1 MCTDPAVVAVHVSAM
16 AAEIRHVLAVGRRQG
31 AWDAVL
37 CALAV
42 GAAAACCA
50 SETTQPARFVALFGM
65 RGAAVEQVRK
75 MQEDGERHGTTL
87 NASARGGMNVLMERV
102 TSRQMKMGRARR
114 QESVTRAEGS
124 VCWAKDLGRDW
135 CVINAVTLGCLAPG
149 VPNGSVP
156 LYYADSVRFIQCV
169 WDEMERRGQC
179 VRGKR
184 RDVHFVA
191 RECWYFA
198 KVWGRSDDTG
208 GARGG
213 ASNVSD
219 TAAFK
224 SWKFVEPL
232 AFCVV
237 FHGASCR
244 THLSVGALECCG
256 TDGSV

>member
-1 MCTDPAVVAVHVSAM
+1 VHVSAM
-16 AAEIRHVLAVGRRQG
+16 ASEIRHVLAVGRRQG

-102 TSRQMKMGRARR
+102 TPRQMKLGRARR

-124 VCWAKDLGRDW
+124 VCWAEDLGRDW

-198 KVWGRSDDTG
+198 KVWGRSDATG

-213 ASNVSD
+213 AGNVSD